1 MNTNPQTNN
10 TEASERAGA
19 IGFQGARVATAED
32 DSMDRC
38 RPLLIL
44 GGSVLQAF
52 SCARPSSAGWRADV
66 IEEIE
71 NYLRRIVADRP
82 EVLDRENLP
91 PEVREACEEWLED
104 LRAALAEQPGAV
116 RAGIEAWVD
125 EYIDGQGLD
134 PMTGEARD

>member
-10 TEASERAGA
+10 TEASERARA

-32 DSMDRC
+32 DSTDRC

-44 GGSVLQAF
+44 GGSVFQAF
-52 SCARPSSAGWRADV
+52 SCTRHSPAGWCADV
-66 IEEIE
+66 TGAIED
-71 NYLRRIVADRP
+71 YLRRIVKERP
-82 EVLDRENLP
+82 EVLDSKH
-91 PEVREACEEWLED
+91 VDVQVIEACEEWLEH